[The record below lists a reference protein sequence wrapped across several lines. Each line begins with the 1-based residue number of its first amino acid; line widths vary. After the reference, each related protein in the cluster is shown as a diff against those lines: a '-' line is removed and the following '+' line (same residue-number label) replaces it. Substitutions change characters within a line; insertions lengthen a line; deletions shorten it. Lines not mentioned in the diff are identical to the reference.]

1 MNSMGL
7 NTTCVN
13 AVKYASI
20 SATADGD
27 NAIVAAVTNKRIRA
41 VAVNFAVNAQGTAQ
55 WQDATG
61 NLSGAASLAQY
72 GGFAHSADPSVGLFQ
87 GHIGERI
94 DLNMGT
100 GVDGL
105 GEFAYLE
112 V

>member
-7 NTTCVN
+7 NTVCVN
-13 AVKYASI
+13 PVKYASI
-20 SATADGD
+20 SATSDGD

-41 VAVNFAVNAQGTAQ
+41 VAMDYAVNAQGTAQ

-61 NLSGAASLAQY
+61 NLSGAVSLAQY
-72 GGFAHSADPSVGLFQ
+72 GGFGVTADPAIGLFQ

-94 DLNMGT
+94 DLNMGA

-105 GEFAYLE
+105 GTFAYIE